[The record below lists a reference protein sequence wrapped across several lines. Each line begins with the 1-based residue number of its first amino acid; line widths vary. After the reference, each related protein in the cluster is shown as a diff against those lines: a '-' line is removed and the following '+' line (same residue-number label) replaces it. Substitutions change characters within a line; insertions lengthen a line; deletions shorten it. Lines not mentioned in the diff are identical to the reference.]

1 MKRLLS
7 DPPPRRRGWKSW
19 LAALLGGAG
28 AAQAAA
34 SGTPVAPAPAPVTRA
49 PSTVAAPQAPAATAT
64 AGASMAVPAVAPAGG
79 SASSR
84 APVVIYK
91 TTPEAKLKLHF
102 ARPESERFPGL
113 RPCVVFF
120 HGGAWRSGDPKQFMA
135 YAQKLAEV
143 GVIGI
148 SAQYRLMRDGDDL
161 PLRAVQDARSVMRY
175 LRAKAAQL
183 GCDAQRIGAGGGS
196 SGGHLAAMAAVANAP
211 AVAGKPAAASM
222 LDDPSDDLSISPR
235 PQALFLMNP
244 PLNLERYDRP
254 VPVEQRR
261 QLSPTLL
268 MDATLPPTWIF
279 HGTADKVVPFS
290 QAAEFRDRAR
300 SLGAGEVTL
309 QAFPGRIHG
318 FFNAKRGGADFDAT
332 VTGIVNGLKKLGWV
346 SDKS

>member
-7 DPPPRRRGWKSW
+7 DPPPRRRGWRSW
-19 LAALLGGAG
+19 IAALLGGAG
-28 AAQAAA
+28 AAQAAPE
-34 SGTPVAPAPAPVTRA
+34 TPVAPTPPPATRAPANAASAPAPV
-49 PSTVAAPQAPAATAT
+49 VAASASAPVPAAAPAA
-64 AGASMAVPAVAPAGG
+64 ASAL
-79 SASSR
+79 SR
-84 APVVIYK
+84 ASVVIYK
-91 TTPEAKLKLHF
+91 TTPDAKLKLHF
-102 ARPESERFPGL
+102 ARPEPDQFPGL

-120 HGGAWRSGDPKQFMA
+120 HGGAWRSGDPKQFMV

-161 PLRAVQDARSVMRY
+161 PLHAVQDARSVMRY

-183 GCDAQRIGAGGGS
+183 GCDVQRIGAGGGS
-196 SGGHLAAMAAVANAP
+196 SGAHLAAMAAVGNAP
-211 AVAGKPAAASM
+211 PVAGKPAAASV
-222 LDDPSDDLSISPR
+222 LDDPTDDLSISPR

-261 QLSPTLL
+261 QLSPTVL

-290 QAAEFRDRAR
+290 QVTEFRDRAR
-300 SLGAGEVTL
+300 AVGGGEVTL
-309 QAFPGRIHG
+309 QAFPGRNHG
-318 FFNAKRGGADFDAT
+318 FFNAKRGDGGDFDAT
-332 VTGIVNGLKKLGWV
+332 VTGIVNGLKKLGWI

>member
-1 MKRLLS
+1 M
-7 DPPPRRRGWKSW
+7 
-19 LAALLGGAG
+19 
-28 AAQAAA
+28 
-34 SGTPVAPAPAPVTRA
+34 
-49 PSTVAAPQAPAATAT
+49 
-64 AGASMAVPAVAPAGG
+64 
-79 SASSR
+79 
-84 APVVIYK
+84 VIYK
-91 TTPEAKLKLHF
+91 TTPDAKLKLHF
-102 ARPESERFPGL
+102 ARPEPDRFPGL

-120 HGGAWRSGDPKQFMA
+120 HGGAWRSGDPKQFMV

-161 PLRAVQDARSVMRY
+161 PLHAVQDARSVMRY

-183 GCDAQRIGAGGGS
+183 GCDVQRIGAGGGS
-196 SGGHLAAMAAVANAP
+196 SGAHLAAMAAVGNAP
-211 AVAGKPAAASM
+211 PVAGKPAVASV

-261 QLSPTLL
+261 QLSPTVL

-290 QAAEFRDRAR
+290 QVTEFRDRAR
-300 SLGAGEVTL
+300 SVGGGEVTL
-309 QAFPGRIHG
+309 QAFPGRNHG
-318 FFNAKRGGADFDAT
+318 FFNAKRGDGGDFDAT
-332 VTGIVNGLKKLGWV
+332 VTGIVNGLKKLGWI
-346 SDKS
+346 DAKS

>member
-1 MKRLLS
+1 MKPL
-7 DPPPRRRGWKSW
+7 PTVFPRQLGGWKNW

-28 AAQAAA
+28 VAPVDAAPTPPPVPPAAAPSASAPATQAAA
-34 SGTPVAPAPAPVTRA
+34 SVAPAAA
-49 PSTVAAPQAPAATAT
+49 VAAPPSAVSQA
-64 AGASMAVPAVAPAGG
+64 S
-79 SASSR
+79 
-84 APVVIYK
+84 VVVYK
-91 TTPEAKLKLHF
+91 STPGAKLKMHF
-102 ARPESERFPGL
+102 ARPDPQRFPGP
-113 RPCVVFF
+113 RPCIVFF

-135 YAQKLAEV
+135 YAEKLADV

-148 SAQYRLMRDGDDL
+148 SAQYRLMRDGDVL
-161 PLRAVQDARSVMRY
+161 PLHAVQDARSALRY

-211 AVAGKPAAASM
+211 AADGKRAGPSA
-222 LDDPSDDLSISPR
+222 LDDASDDLSITPR
-235 PQALFLMNP
+235 PQALFLLNP

-290 QAAEFRDRAR
+290 QVAEFRDRAR
-300 SLGAGEVTL
+300 SLGAGEVTV
-309 QAFPGRIHG
+309 QAFPGRGHG
-318 FFNAKRGGADFDAT
+318 FFNAKRGGGDDFDTT
-332 VTGIVNGLKKLGWV
+332 VTGIYNGLKKLGWI
-346 SDKS
+346 DGR